1 MRVFFMGSDEYSA
14 QHLKHLVDIGV
25 NVDLVVTQPD
35 RPKGR
40 GKKLRPT
47 PVKETA
53 MRLGLEVIHPKDLRS
68 ITERLSSY
76 EIGIL
81 VSFGRII
88 PPEVLRAPK
97 LGIFNVHPSLLP
109 KYRGASP
116 INRALENGE
125 KETGVTIMKVTEKL
139 DAGPIALQRR
149 VEIGPFETF
158 GELERRLTEL
168 GKEMLEEFFEIL
180 EKGELEL
187 TPQDDSLASY
197 APKIRKEDL
206 IVDFSKECEIVK
218 NKIRAYDPK
227 PGVMSNLNGTIV
239 KLFGVKSIESEKGEP
254 GRIIRITREGALVG
268 CSSGSVLIEKVQ
280 FPGKKVVNFW
290 DAFNGRKVK
299 EGDVFTLPGI

>member
-1 MRVFFMGSDEYSA
+1 MGSDEYSA
-14 QHLKHLVDIGV
+14 EHLKHLAEMGIS
-25 NVDLVVTQPD
+25 VDLVITQPD
-35 RPKGR
+35 RPRGR
-40 GKKLRPT
+40 GKKVRPT

-53 MRLGLEVIHPKDLRS
+53 EKLGIDVIHPEDLKS
-68 ITERLSSY
+68 IVEKLSSY
-76 EIGIL
+76 DLGIL

-88 PPEVLRAPK
+88 PPEVLRAPR

-139 DAGPIALQRR
+139 DAGPIVLQRR

-158 GELERRLTEL
+158 GELERRLIEL
-168 GKEMLEEFFEIL
+168 GKEMLEEFFEML
-180 EKGELEL
+180 KKGELEL
-187 TPQDDSLASY
+187 VPQDDSKASY

-206 IVDFSKECEIVK
+206 IVDFSKECEVVK

-227 PGVMSNLNGTIV
+227 PGAISEVNDTIV
-239 KLFGVKSIESEKGEP
+239 KLFGVKSIESETGEP
-254 GRIIRITREGALVG
+254 GKVISITKEGALVG
-268 CSSGSVLIEKVQ
+268 CSNGSVLIEKIQ
-280 FPGKKVVNFW
+280 FPGKKVMTFW
-290 DAFNGRKVK
+290 DAFNGRKIK